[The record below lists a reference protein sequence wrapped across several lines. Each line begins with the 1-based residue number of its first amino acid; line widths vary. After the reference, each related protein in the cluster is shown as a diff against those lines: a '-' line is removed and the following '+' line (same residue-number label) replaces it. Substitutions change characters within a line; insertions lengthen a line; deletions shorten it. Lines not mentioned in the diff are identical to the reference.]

1 MNTIKNHR
9 GFTLVELLFAVA
21 TGIIVIGAAYVAMIS
36 GQRSSV
42 SIEEK
47 VVAQQDLRGGLE
59 IMALEIAMA
68 SFNPNFVTGIWR
80 EPAGCNNPSVNQAY
94 KGIQAAGAN
103 TITVEM
109 DIQESSAIGDNA
121 NEVITYIYDPAPD
134 QRIRRSTNCG
144 PAQPFLGNTPG
155 NPRSVRVINDTL
167 NIPVF
172 RYFDGL
178 GAEIPAASLPV
189 RIPDIRRIEIALAV
203 ETEDVVPNTQ
213 VRRRMIYSSS
223 VIPRNHASTH

>member
-9 GFTLVELLFAVA
+9 GFTLVEVLFAVA
-21 TGIIVIGAAYVAMIS
+21 TGIIVMGAAYVAMIS

-42 SIEEK
+42 GIEEK
-47 VVAQQDLRGGLE
+47 VAAQQDLRGGLE
-59 IMALEIAMA
+59 IMSVEIAMA

-80 EPAGCNNPSVNQAY
+80 DLGCNNPSVNQAY

-109 DIQESSAIGDNA
+109 DIQESSAIGDDA
-121 NEVITYIYDPAPD
+121 NEVITYIYDPLPD

-144 PAQPFLGNTPG
+144 PAQPFLGNSPG

-172 RYFDGL
+172 RYFNGL
-178 GAEIPAASLPV
+178 GAEIPAANLPLS
-189 RIPDIRRIEIALAV
+189 IPDIRRIETTLAI
-203 ETEDVVPNTQ
+203 ETEDVDPNTQ
-213 VRRRMIYSSS
+213 QRRRMFYSNS
-223 VIPRNHASTH
+223 VIPRNHAITQ

>member
-9 GFTLVELLFAVA
+9 GFTLVEVLFAVA
-21 TGIIVIGAAYVAMIS
+21 TGIIVMGAAYVAMIS

-42 SIEEK
+42 GIEEK
-47 VVAQQDLRGGLE
+47 VAAQQDLRGGLE
-59 IMALEIAMA
+59 IMSVEIAMA

-80 EPAGCNNPSVNQAY
+80 DLGCNNPSVNQAY

-109 DIQESSAIGDNA
+109 DIQESSAIGDDA
-121 NEVITYIYDPAPD
+121 NEVITYIYDPLPD

-144 PAQPFLGNTPG
+144 PAQPFLGNSPG

-172 RYFDGL
+172 RYFNGL
-178 GAEIPAASLPV
+178 GAEIPAANLPLS
-189 RIPDIRRIEIALAV
+189 IPDIRRIETTLAI
-203 ETEDVVPNTQ
+203 ETEDVDPNTQ
-213 VRRRMIYSSS
+213 QRRRMFYSNS
-223 VIPRNHASTH
+223 VIPRNHAITP

>member
-1 MNTIKNHR
+1 MKTIKNHR
-9 GFTLVELLFAVA
+9 GFTLVEVIFAVA
-21 TGIIVIGAAYVAMIS
+21 TGVIVMGAAYVAMIS

-42 SIEEK
+42 GIEEK
-47 VVAQQDLRGGLE
+47 IVAQQDVRGSLE
-59 IMALEIAMA
+59 IMALEVGMA

-80 EPAGCNNPSVNQAY
+80 EPAGCNNPSINQAY

-109 DIQESSAIGDNA
+109 DIQESSAIGDDA
-121 NEVITYIYDPAPD
+121 NEIITYTYDPLPD

-144 PAQPFLGNTPG
+144 AAQAFLGNTPG

-172 RYFDGL
+172 RYFNGL
-178 GAEIPAASLPV
+178 GAEIPAANLPV
-189 RIPDIRRIEIALAV
+189 SIPDIRRIDITLAI
-203 ETEDVVPNTQ
+203 ETEDVDPNSQ
-213 VRRRMIYSSS
+213 QRRRMFYSNS
-223 VIPRNHASTH
+223 VILRNHAITQ